1 VNTIKRTVSIM
12 LRSLTRGV
20 QAIAPVNATSGTE
33 GTVLELFR
41 CEPNGRDL
49 LWAGPTTMCLCGNEV
64 FHALIW
70 FNEDREIGG
79 YFTEMMCAF
88 CGSILRGATPVDEV
102 LND

>member
-1 VNTIKRTVSIM
+1 MNPIARTVSTM
-12 LRSLTRGV
+12 LRRLTRG
-20 QAIAPVNATSGTE
+20 AEEIARANATSAMA
-33 GTVLELFR
+33 GTVFELFR
-41 CEPNGRDL
+41 CDADGHDL
-49 LWAGPTTMCLCGNEV
+49 LWAGPTTVCLCGNEV

-70 FNEDREIGG
+70 FNEEREIGG